1 MIGKYSALAC
11 SNSVYITSYYKGTAY
26 FYIMI
31 KSGNSITTNLIRE
44 SSTNEKDGLEV
55 TIKGIED
62 INPYIN
68 ALQYIIFF
76 PNIYIDGVATENNS
90 IKIKHFKNFSAATTS
105 KRIPYKILLGNV
117 LYPLSTSYLSKE
129 ASSFISNIYYTG
141 IVIKFNIGEINITP
155 NRENVIYT
163 SDTIKVIENRIL
175 AAKEEL
181 NNLVKNVISKD
192 YDDIIEYSNIMS
204 KSIKYN
210 PIENNINTDSWNY
223 DVNIRGLN
231 GTPITYKGL
240 DLSKDISYL
249 DSILSIDLPNYKGT
263 IYEGSIYKKRLPYRA
278 KTSNKIKSDNIIIL
292 NKETRLTADVLGYI
306 RSKYSNNS
314 IISDITE
321 DNFINWI
328 KQNEVSYIT
337 CPDNKDFILKE
348 VYKSFK
354 DRAIRLDTDTN
365 PEFLKYKEE
374 LIKSKKGNKT
384 PKIIKD
390 VILYLYNYYG
400 NYKQKRTFKDINE
413 AIKFIKDIHR
423 GVILINID
431 NEELFYDIAR
441 IKSYVCISARKD
453 IIEEIKKMEL
463 NCIVDPT
470 WLIKKDPLLSIAK
483 TLFDNPIE
491 ISRDIIKKVGMTLDT
506 EIQNEF
512 LRIYSIIDKIRGTY
526 TYKTL
531 IKNDNIPYDSY
542 TEYLYNKLKTYI
554 SSYIFAE
561 NIAKEINCY
570 DADIISAI
578 ILKCKLYRISADAYK
593 RIKNNKVIQILCK
606 S

>member
-1 MIGKYSALAC
+1 M
-11 SNSVYITSYYKGTAY
+11 N
-26 FYIMI
+26 
-31 KSGNSITTNLIRE
+31 
-44 SSTNEKDGLEV
+44 
-55 TIKGIED
+55 
-62 INPYIN
+62 
-68 ALQYIIFF
+68 
-76 PNIYIDGVATENNS
+76 
-90 IKIKHFKNFSAATTS
+90 
-105 KRIPYKILLGNV
+105 
-117 LYPLSTSYLSKE
+117 
-129 ASSFISNIYYTG
+129 
-141 IVIKFNIGEINITP
+141 
-155 NRENVIYT
+155 
-163 SDTIKVIENRIL
+163 
-175 AAKEEL
+175 
-181 NNLVKNVISKD
+181 
-192 YDDIIEYSNIMS
+192 
-204 KSIKYN
+204 
-210 PIENNINTDSWNY
+210 
-223 DVNIRGLN
+223 
-231 GTPITYKGL
+231 
-240 DLSKDISYL
+240 
-249 DSILSIDLPNYKGT
+249 LPNYKGT
-263 IYEGSIYKKRLPYRA
+263 IYGDSIYKKRLPYKA
-278 KTSNKIKSDNIIIL
+278 KASAVIKSPNTIIL
-292 NKETRLTADVLGYI
+292 NSGVRFTADVLGYI
-306 RSKYSNNS
+306 RSKYSNSS

-337 CPDNKDFILKE
+337 KPDNKDFILKE

-365 PEFLKYKEE
+365 SEFLKYKEE

-390 VILYLYNYYG
+390 VILYLYNYHGY
-400 NYKQKRTFKDINE
+400 YREKKTFKDINK
-413 AIKFIKDIHR
+413 AIEFIKDIHR

-431 NEELFYDIAR
+431 TEELFYDIAK
-441 IKSYVCISARKD
+441 IKGYVCISARKD

-463 NCIVDPT
+463 NCIVDPI

-491 ISRDIIKKVGMTLDT
+491 ISRDIIKKVGMTINT

-512 LRIYSIIDKIRGTY
+512 LRIYSIMDKIRGTY

-570 DADIISAI
+570 NPDIISAI

-593 RIKNNKVIQILCK
+593 KIKNNKVIQILCK